1 MPRTARQFQRKPTN
15 LSIDAGLLNDAKE
28 LEVNVSRAAEEGIA
42 KAVADEKARRWLKE
56 NKEALEQWNKYVEQ
70 NGLPLAKYRLF

>member
-42 KAVADEKARRWLKE
+42 KAVADEKARRWLE
-56 NKEALEQWNKYVEQ
+56 EKEARESTNEYFEKH
-70 NGLPLAKYRLF
+70 GLPLAEYRRF